1 MDIDIDEPK
10 VRFHSD
16 DLENYFYS
24 GFLRDYSSLLSEDWN
39 GKVLQPYLDFDK
51 IYLIFYKKF
60 PVASDWFF
68 TEN

>member
-24 GFLRDYSSLLSEDWN
+24 GFLRDYSSLLSED
-39 GKVLQPYLDFDK
+39 
-51 IYLIFYKKF
+51 
-60 PVASDWFF
+60 
-68 TEN
+68 